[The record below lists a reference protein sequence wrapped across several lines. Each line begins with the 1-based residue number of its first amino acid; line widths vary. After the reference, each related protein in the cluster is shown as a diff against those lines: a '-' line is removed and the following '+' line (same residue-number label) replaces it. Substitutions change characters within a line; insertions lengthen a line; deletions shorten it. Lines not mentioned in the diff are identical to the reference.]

1 MFKANKKQQGF
12 SLIEVLI
19 SLLLLGVGM
28 LGLGGLQVASI
39 KGAENAH
46 TRNIANQ
53 LAFDMSD
60 RMRANRAGSIAGF
73 YENSVSCT
81 TGGIPNCRQIGVVC
95 STQERA
101 EFDTKEILCGMKVG
115 VYDRS
120 GGIKNSLL
128 GGDLEVSFQPAN
140 CLMANIPYNNV
151 AYQIDI
157 TWDER
162 NLHQRQSGANNTQDQ
177 TVTVCVNPIN

>member
-12 SLIEVLI
+12 SLIEVLV
-19 SLLLLGVGM
+19 SLLILGVGM

-46 TRNIANQ
+46 TRNIGNQ

-60 RMRANRAGSIAGF
+60 RMRANQDGSDAGF

-81 TGGIPNCRQIGVVC
+81 TAGIPNCRRRGVTC
-95 STQERA
+95 SPQERA
-101 EFDTKEILCGMKVG
+101 DFDTQEILCGMKVG
-115 VYDRS
+115 VHARS
-120 GGIKNSLL
+120 GGIGNSLL
-128 GGDLEVSFQPAN
+128 GGELDVSFQPAN
-140 CLMANIPYNNV
+140 CVMANIPYNNA

-157 TWDER
+157 TWDQR
-162 NLHQRQSGANNTQDQ
+162 NLHQKQSGANNTQDQ
-177 TVTVCVNPIN
+177 IVTVCVNP